1 MENFWDK
8 IGLKNTGLW
17 QKIKWIIATI
27 IFLIP
32 NLIFY
37 GIYRAGEYSEKLYF
51 EKFMPAMFR
60 WIKK

>member
-8 IGLKNTGLW
+8 IGLKNAGIW
-17 QKIKWIIATI
+17 QKIKWLICTI

-37 GIYRAGEYSEKLYF
+37 GICTIGEYSEKYYF
-51 EKFMPAMFR
+51 ECFMPAIFK